1 MVKYSATYEKLMP
14 LWQSL
19 RNGQETKVLVLVCLV
34 FFFFNSWDAHRAMNL
49 CILGFFSV
57 VFTGER

>member
-1 MVKYSATYEKLMP
+1 MGRKQRFGFGLFS
-14 LWQSL
+14 
-19 RNGQETKVLVLVCLV
+19 

-57 VFTGER
+57 AFTGDH

>member
-1 MVKYSATYEKLMP
+1 MAEFKKWAGNK
-14 LWQSL
+14 
-19 RNGQETKVLVLVCLV
+19 GLVLVCLV

-57 VFTGER
+57 AFTGDH

>member
-1 MVKYSATYEKLMP
+1 MGRKQRFGFGLFSF
-14 LWQSL
+14 
-19 RNGQETKVLVLVCLV
+19 

-57 VFTGER
+57 AFTGDH